1 MFGRRKNND
10 GFEWHAYVRTAV
22 RHRREQR
29 RQRMREARHA
39 AVANAGAAGVAL
51 AAGSKAAGAA
61 AWDGAKA
68 GAGAA
73 ALGLQGLFHLL
84 MALLVRLAHAAAVA
98 AAMIGEAIVA
108 ASRPLMRALA
118 TLPVGGPVALASA
131 AALGLGLGRY
141 RSMGLDGEA
150 AAALTAGGLLLVASL
165 PLLSSLTG
173 VRLQRLGIA
182 PGTAVMAVAVAGLA
196 AGLGWFAWS
205 GRSGLAA
212 ISSRLPAI
220 GTARPLEGRA
230 RAVGGDRLRVGSTT
244 VRLAGIEVPEPQQ
257 RCGGNRRCGTAAE
270 TALGRIVNG
279 RTVTCKLS
287 GSDSAGRPLATCR
300 SGEMDIGAE
309 LVRAGYAFAQG
320 GLFASYS
327 SLEREARNARAG
339 IWAGGEPERPA
350 DYRARTAGKRSS

>member
-39 AVANAGAAGVAL
+39 AVANAGAAGAAL
-51 AAGSKAAGAA
+51 AVGSKAAGAA

-73 ALGLQGLFHLL
+73 ALGLQGLYHLL
-84 MALLVRLAHAAAVA
+84 KALLVTLARAAAA
-98 AAMIGEAIVA
+98 ASTVIGEAAVA
-108 ASRPLMRALA
+108 ASRPVIRALA

-131 AALGLGLGRY
+131 AALGLGFGRY
-141 RSMGLDGEA
+141 RSTGLDGEA
-150 AAALTAGGLLLVASL
+150 AVTLAAGGLLLIASL
-165 PLLSSLTG
+165 PLLSGLTG
-173 VRLQRLGIA
+173 VRLPRLGIA
-182 PGTAVMAVAVAGLA
+182 PGTAVMAVAVGLVAIGLA
-196 AGLGWFAWS
+196 WFAS
-205 GRSGLAA
+205 SSRGSLAT
-212 ISSRLPAI
+212 ISARLPAI
-220 GTARPLEGRA
+220 GADKPLEGRA

-244 VRLAGIEVPEPQQ
+244 VRLAGIEAPEPQQ
-257 RCGGNRRCGTAAE
+257 RCGANRRCGTAAE

-279 RTVTCKLS
+279 RTVTCRLS
-287 GSDSAGRPLATCR
+287 GTDSAGRPLATCR
-300 SGEMDIGAE
+300 SGDTDIGAE
-309 LVRAGYAFAQG
+309 LVRAGYAFAEG

-350 DYRARTAGKRSS
+350 DYRARTAGRRSS